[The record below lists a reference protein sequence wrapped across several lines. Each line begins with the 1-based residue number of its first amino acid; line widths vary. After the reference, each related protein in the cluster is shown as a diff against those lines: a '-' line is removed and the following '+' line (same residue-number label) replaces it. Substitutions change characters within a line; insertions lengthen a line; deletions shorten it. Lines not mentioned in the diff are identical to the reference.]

1 MYFKLFYLFQFG
13 LVSFIIIHPRM
24 LFNFVLSSFSVE
36 PVVRADFSDHGQLLP
51 DGAVD
56 PGRQPSRVGPDD
68 TKQFG
73 DVARRITPVHQVQV
87 IRSLFRF

>member
-1 MYFKLFYLFQFG
+1 MYLK
-13 LVSFIIIHPRM
+13 I
-24 LFNFVLSSFSVE
+24 VLSDSVRPSFYYYYSPSNVIYIVFTSVSVE

-73 DVARRITPVHQVQV
+73 DVTRRITPVHQVQV